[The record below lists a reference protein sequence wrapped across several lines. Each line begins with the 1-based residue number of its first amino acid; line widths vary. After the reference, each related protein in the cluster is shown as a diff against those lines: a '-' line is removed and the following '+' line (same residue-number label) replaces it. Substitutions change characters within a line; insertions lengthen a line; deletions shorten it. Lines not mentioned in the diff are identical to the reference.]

1 MRVIGSLFYYRPGVP
16 RWLHKAL
23 QALVLA
29 CLLPACYEEKEGC
42 LDRQAVNFNLDADFG
57 CGNCCE
63 YPLLRVAFAHRWEG
77 EAFALAPK
85 VYTDGAGNPFRI
97 KRIRYYWSALELLET
112 GGQARRVT
120 DSIDMR
126 IVTPGGDTL
135 WQTLPDNYLLG
146 DPSNSQSRILG
157 TFPFAGSYQRLQAV
171 FGVDEPANRA
181 VPISL
186 PQRHP
191 LAPQVE
197 GQHISADQGY
207 MFARID
213 YFPDTLATTAA
224 VTVVVSGNA
233 RRQPL
238 ALDFPATFSLPNGYN
253 ALLQIEADYARW
265 FEHIDVRA
273 DTAAVRQQL
282 ETNFSS
288 AFRVVNFGRE

>member
-1 MRVIGSLFYYRPGVP
+1 
-16 RWLHKAL
+16 
-23 QALVLA
+23 
-29 CLLPACYEEKEGC
+29 
-42 LDRQAVNFNLDADFG
+42 
-57 CGNCCE
+57 
-63 YPLLRVAFAHRWEG
+63 
-77 EAFALAPK
+77 
-85 VYTDGAGNPFRI
+85 
-97 KRIRYYWSALELLET
+97 
-112 GGQARRVT
+112 
-120 DSIDMR
+120 MR